1 MARKVACE
9 VGNLGQRQ
17 ATWGPGSRAKGL
29 LAKFSPQGPG
39 GEETGQLWEG
49 SLEVGRLKSEFL

>member
-49 SLEVGRLKSEFL
+49 SLEVGRLK